1 MNRVELSNE
10 KDLSYTNPAFQGGS
24 RRNFF
29 DTDVVIDS
37 DGEDEFY
44 NVQDDVSQVGSL
56 SNVVTPRFSNQVMP
70 NGIDFQLSF
79 DDEEN
84 ARKNEAGSLHS
95 CAFISNALLPCL
107 ACDETLDGKKKLS
120 SVGGPSIKK
129 KMSFTTSFKWKEG
142 QENPVLSL
150 GKPIIQRP
158 IAGSQIMCSPLEKK
172 MPESWSRIEPN
183 TFKVRGRKYTK
194 DKKKE
199 FAENYAAYVPFGM
212 DVFLSPRKIKGG
224 EYSYRCAGN
233 YMKKMTEWFTDSINI
248 SDDYIQYLHGYA
260 N

>member
-1 MNRVELSNE
+1 MNRVEPSNE
-10 KDLSYTNPAFQGGS
+10 TDLSYTNPAFQGS

-44 NVQDDVSQVGSL
+44 SVQDDVSQVGSL

-142 QENPVLSL
+142 QENPILSL

-158 IAGSQIMCSPLEKK
+158 IAGSQIMCFPLEKK

-183 TFKVRGRKYTK
+183 TFKVRG

-199 FAENYAAYVPFGM
+199 FAQNYAAYVPFGV

-224 EYSYRCAGN
+224 EYSYLCAGN

-248 SDDYIQYLHGYA
+248 VTKD
-260 N
+260 

>member
-1 MNRVELSNE
+1 MNRVEPSNE
-10 KDLSYTNPAFQGGS
+10 KDLSYTNPAFQGS

-44 NVQDDVSQVGSL
+44 SVQDDVSQVGSL

-142 QENPVLSL
+142 QENPILSL

-172 MPESWSRIEPN
+172 MLESWSRI

-199 FAENYAAYVPFGM
+199 FAQNYAAYVPFGV

-233 YMKKMTEWFTDSINI
+233 YMKRMTEWFTDSINI
-248 SDDYIQYLHGYA
+248 VTKD
-260 N
+260 

>member
-1 MNRVELSNE
+1 MNRVEPSNE
-10 KDLSYTNPAFQGGS
+10 KDLSYTNPAFQGS

-44 NVQDDVSQVGSL
+44 SVQDDVSQVGSL

-142 QENPVLSL
+142 QENPILSL

-172 MPESWSRIEPN
+172 MPESWSRI

-199 FAENYAAYVPFGM
+199 FAQNYAAYVPFGV
-212 DVFLSPRKIKGG
+212 DVFLSPRKIKGV
-224 EYSYRCAGN
+224 STR
-233 YMKKMTEWFTDSINI
+233 TVVPIIT
-248 SDDYIQYLHGYA
+248 
-260 N
+260 

>member
-1 MNRVELSNE
+1 MNRVEPSNE

-129 KMSFTTSFKWKEG
+129 CRL
-142 QENPVLSL
+142 QLLSS
-150 GKPIIQRP
+150 GKKAKKIQFY
-158 IAGSQIMCSPLEKK
+158 IMCSPLEKK

-199 FAENYAAYVPFGM
+199 FAQNYAAYVPFGV

-248 SDDYIQYLHGYA
+248 VTKD
-260 N
+260 